1 MGRVMKK
8 SLGICL
14 LSLWLILSLVPSLSI
29 RVSAHDDSEY
39 LEVNLEYLA
48 GHMEDF
54 DGMRVGTKGT
64 VYFMSSFYMYVDF
77 WLDRAIPVVVRF
89 AGLSTP
95 PEGSFIEVQGVIE
108 YSRIEGGF
116 YYLNAHSWAYADP
129 SVAEFPSFL
138 ILPLFMIATLL
149 IVIIYK
155 RKHYVT
161 ANDVSFFLDK
171 ED

>member
-14 LSLWLILSLVPSLSI
+14 LFLLLVLSLVPSLSI
-29 RVSAHDDSEY
+29 KVSAHDESEY
-39 LEVNLEYLA
+39 LEVNLEYLS

-54 DGMRVGTKGT
+54 DGMRVRTQGT
-64 VYFMSSFYMYVDF
+64 VYYMSYFYMYEDF
-77 WLDRAIPVVVRF
+77 WLNRAIPVVVRF
-89 AGLSTP
+89 AGLPTP

-108 YSRIEGGF
+108 YSRLEGGF

-129 SVAEFPSFL
+129 SETPEFPLFL

-155 RKHYVT
+155 RKHT
-161 ANDVSFFLDK
+161 T
-171 ED
+171 